1 MRAPILLL
9 VDDQLGADE
18 VLLEA
23 AFARVPGV
31 AVSLLDGDSPHLRS
45 DAESAQLQVFALSGQ
60 IDRDGVRLNDASKA
74 VERIGQFVREVAPA
88 MVLLDMRFDSG
99 PLDSD
104 GRPSGKESD
113 ATFGAVL
120 AEAIQQRWP
129 EQPVAFLSTYGQRDL
144 DEDAQVVPYISKS
157 EITEHALSVLMLR
170 HSRLSLEQRIALLR
184 LQGEIVVSDS
194 TTRSF
199 VEAFEIAP
207 LDVPVMITGETGT
220 GKEIL
225 ARYMHRQSRR
235 SDGPFVAVN
244 VNAIPRDLFEASF
257 FGHVRGAF
265 TGAVEDRPGYF
276 EQADGGTLFLDEI
289 GELAADLQV
298 KLLRALESSCTR
310 RVGGKAD
317 IPVDVRLVAA
327 TNRADYT
334 GTISE
339 LRDDFQFRLRGHS
352 IHLDPLRMRR
362 EDIPALAEAVCVE
375 AQKTFGKSGI
385 TLARAAVEALVASDL
400 PGNVRELRQRVTSA
414 VARTGTNS
422 LVAKEL
428 LGLARTDRT
437 TAGAALAAAR
447 VADNGEKDQQSPGE
461 PESQDLRAW
470 LEAGDHL
477 GAPSEVEQL
486 RGMKPLLDRVV
497 DKINYRL
504 AAASLRATR
513 KPAGGEYVVTAA
525 AQVLYDDVSIKGN
538 VPARRIASMLGLPQ
552 TQSLTQADLANAAR
566 STAPTKS
573 DDGESSSDS

>member
-1 MRAPILLL
+1 MRAPILLV

-23 AFARVPGV
+23 AFARFPNA
-31 AVSLLDGDSPHLRS
+31 AVKVLGDDFRHLQRDS
-45 DAESAQLQVFALSGQ
+45 ESILLQVLALSGQ
-60 IDRDGVRLNDASKA
+60 TDRDGVRINDTTKA
-74 VERIGQFVREVAPA
+74 VERIGHLLKEVAPA
-88 MVLLDMRFDSG
+88 IVLLDMRFDSG
-99 PLDSD
+99 PLDSN

-120 AEAIQQRWP
+120 ARAIQTRWP
-129 EQPVAFLSTYGQRDL
+129 EQPVAFLSTYGQREL
-144 DEDAQVVPYISKS
+144 DQDAQVVPYISKS
-157 EITEHALSVLMLR
+157 EITEHALSVLLLR
-170 HSRLSLEQRIALLR
+170 HSRLSHEQRATLLG

-194 TTRSF
+194 ATHSF

-289 GELAADLQV
+289 GELAPDLQV
-298 KLLRALESSCTR
+298 KLLRALESSTIR

-327 TNRADYT
+327 TNRADDT
-334 GTISE
+334 GSISE
-339 LRDDFQFRLRGHS
+339 LRDDLQFRLRGHS
-352 IHLDPLRMRR
+352 IHLDPLRTRR
-362 EDIPALAEAVCVE
+362 GDIPALAEAVCAE
-375 AQKTFGKSGI
+375 AQESFGKSGI
-385 TLARAAVEALVASDL
+385 TLARAAVEALIASEL

-422 LVAKEL
+422 LVTREL

-437 TAGAALAAAR
+437 SAGTELAAAR
-447 VADNGEKDQQSPGE
+447 VADNEETGPHSRGDAASK
-461 PESQDLRAW
+461 DLRAW
-470 LEAGDHL
+470 LEAGGHL
-477 GAPSEVEQL
+477 GVPNEVEQL
-486 RGMKPLLDRVV
+486 RGIKPLLDSVV
-497 DKINYRL
+497 EEINHRL
-504 AAASLRATR
+504 AAAALRATR

-552 TQSLTQADLANAAR
+552 TQSLTQAELANAAG

-573 DDGESSSDS
+573 ADGESSSDS